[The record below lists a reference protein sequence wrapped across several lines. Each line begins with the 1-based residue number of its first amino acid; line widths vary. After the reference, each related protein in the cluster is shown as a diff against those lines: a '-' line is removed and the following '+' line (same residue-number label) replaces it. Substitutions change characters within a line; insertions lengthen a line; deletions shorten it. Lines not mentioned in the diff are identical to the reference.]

1 MKDLLVAN
9 GGMCEVKSISSAIF
23 IVHLLLSNCINIT
36 IDAMTEGGGGGTG
49 MGHGPLQNMEK

>member
-36 IDAMTEGGGGGTG
+36 IDVCFIFMYY
-49 MGHGPLQNMEK
+49 